1 MLVFRTG
8 LMGHGKTL
16 NAIKEIDAKA
26 KLEGRAVYYHN
37 VNGLKP
43 ERLKAHWYPL
53 EDAHKWHELPDNS
66 IVLIDEAQRFF
77 GVRDPRK
84 AVPEH
89 CSQFETMRHDG
100 LEVHLVTQHASFLDA
115 HIRKLC
121 NKHIYVL
128 RIFGGKKLSRYEAE
142 KCIDVDKQTALKDAS
157 HSFVKLDSKLFGVY
171 DSAVEHHFKFKPPG
185 KLLLIPLLLLFI
197 VFMIYRAFNS
207 FNGGDAVDSA
217 KDLASG
223 VTQTASVSTGDPS
236 SPGAAQGKH
245 MTALQYVALRTPRL
259 PDVPSSAPIYDELT
273 KPKTYPR
280 LSCVISSDPGYI
292 ERNNNRYR
300 VVTAGQ
306 KSYICECYTQQGT
319 WHKTTFAYCQNTVA
333 NGAFD
338 SALADR
344 SKQDVG
350 GQIPVQPARIDQVQ
364 PSEPQ
369 NSIVTIIPNTEF
381 TSRPWR

>member
-16 NAIKEIDAKA
+16 NAIKEIDGKAKA
-26 KLEGRAVYYHN
+26 EGRPVYYHN

-43 ERLKAHWYPL
+43 ERLKAQWYEF
-53 EDAHKWHELPDNS
+53 EDPHKWYELPDNS

-84 AVPEH
+84 AVPQY
-89 CSQFETMRHDG
+89 CSEFETMRHDG

-142 KCIDVDKQTALKDAS
+142 KCIDVDKQSALKDAS
-157 HSFVKLDSKLFGVY
+157 HSFIKLDSKFFGVY

-185 KLLLIPLLLLFI
+185 KLLIIPVLVVFI
-197 VFMIYRAFNS
+197 IFMIYRAMDS
-207 FNGGDAVDSA
+207 FNGDKTVEAAKEVAGKAAGYLPAVVPPDEATGKSGKQLSA
-217 KDLASG
+217 AE
-223 VTQTASVSTGDPS
+223 
-236 SPGAAQGKH
+236 
-245 MTALQYVALRTPRL
+245 YVAIRTPRI
-259 PDVPSSAPIYDELT
+259 PDLPSSAPIYDSLT

-280 LSCVISSDPGYI
+280 LSCMISSDPGYI
-292 ERNNNRYR
+292 ERNARRYR
-300 VVTAGQ
+300 VITAGE

-319 WHKTTFAYCQNTVA
+319 WHKTSFSFCKNSVEYGRFDPAIEDRRPPDAEGNSRERTPTELTEAPAKPRSDALTVVP
-333 NGAFD
+333 D
-338 SALADR
+338 SEYA
-344 SKQDVG
+344 
-350 GQIPVQPARIDQVQ
+350 
-364 PSEPQ
+364 
-369 NSIVTIIPNTEF
+369 
-381 TSRPWR
+381 SRPWR

>member
-16 NAIKEIDAKA
+16 NAIKEIDGKAKA
-26 KLEGRAVYYHN
+26 EGRPVYYHN

-43 ERLKAHWYPL
+43 ERLKAQWYAF
-53 EDAHKWHELPDNS
+53 EDPHKWYELPDNS

-84 AVPEH
+84 AVPQY
-89 CSQFETMRHDG
+89 CSEFETMRHDG

-142 KCIDVDKQTALKDAS
+142 KCIDVDKQSALKDAS
-157 HSFVKLDSKLFGVY
+157 HSFIKLDSKFFGVY

-185 KLLLIPLLLLFI
+185 KLLIIPVLVVFI
-197 VFMIYRAFNS
+197 IFMIYRAMDS
-207 FNGGDAVDSA
+207 FNGDKTVEAAKEVAGKAAGYLPAVVPPEEAAGKSGKQLSA
-217 KDLASG
+217 AD
-223 VTQTASVSTGDPS
+223 
-236 SPGAAQGKH
+236 
-245 MTALQYVALRTPRL
+245 YVAIRTPRI
-259 PDVPSSAPIYDELT
+259 PDLPSSAPIYDSLT

-280 LSCVISSDPGYI
+280 LSCMISSDPGYI
-292 ERNNNRYR
+292 ERNAKRYR
-300 VVTAGQ
+300 VFHAGE

-319 WHKTTFAYCQNTVA
+319 WHKTSFSFCKNSVEYGRFDPAIEDRRPPDAEGNSRERTPEQLTEAPAKPRSDALTVVP
-333 NGAFD
+333 D
-338 SALADR
+338 SEYA
-344 SKQDVG
+344 
-350 GQIPVQPARIDQVQ
+350 
-364 PSEPQ
+364 
-369 NSIVTIIPNTEF
+369 
-381 TSRPWR
+381 SRPWR

>member
-16 NAIKEIDAKA
+16 NAIKEIDGKAKA
-26 KLEGRAVYYHN
+26 EGRPVYYHN

-43 ERLKAHWYPL
+43 ERLKAQWYAF
-53 EDAHKWHELPDNS
+53 EDPHKWYELPDNS

-84 AVPEH
+84 AVPQY
-89 CSQFETMRHDG
+89 CSEFETMRHDG

-142 KCIDVDKQTALKDAS
+142 KCIDVDKQSALKDAS
-157 HSFVKLDSKLFGVY
+157 HSFIKLDSKFFGVY

-185 KLLLIPLLLLFI
+185 KLLIIPVLVVFI
-197 VFMIYRAFNS
+197 IFMIYRAMDS
-207 FNGGDAVDSA
+207 FNGDKTVEAAKEVAGKAAGYLPAVVPPDEAAGKTGKQLSA
-217 KDLASG
+217 AE
-223 VTQTASVSTGDPS
+223 
-236 SPGAAQGKH
+236 
-245 MTALQYVALRTPRL
+245 YVAIRTPRI
-259 PDVPSSAPIYDELT
+259 PDLPSSAPIYDSLT

-280 LSCVISSDPGYI
+280 LSCMISSDPGYI
-292 ERNNNRYR
+292 ERNAKRYR
-300 VVTAGQ
+300 VFHAGE

-319 WHKTTFAYCQNTVA
+319 WHKTSFSFCKNSVEYGRFDPAIEDRRPPDAEGNSRERTPAQLTEAPAKPRSDALTVVP
-333 NGAFD
+333 D
-338 SALADR
+338 SEYA
-344 SKQDVG
+344 
-350 GQIPVQPARIDQVQ
+350 
-364 PSEPQ
+364 
-369 NSIVTIIPNTEF
+369 
-381 TSRPWR
+381 SRPWR